1 MICVEENLS
10 NNKRIKSILMWI
22 IVITISTSI
31 IVIGSQESMKKLEI
45 FSGSGDDSVR
55 ATVIEI
61 VSSNK
66 KSSSI
71 GEGFEFKDKVTV
83 FRCKV
88 KSGSHKGKI
97 VTASQSQNSAYGR
110 SDRMKTVK
118 KGNEIV
124 ISRINRSTRS
134 NVNNNNMESSEQL
147 GTDALS
153 SDQSSKKQEEW
164 IFVDYYRLNKVMA
177 LAIVFAVLLV
187 AIGLKKGI
195 NALISLVF
203 TALFVFSVF
212 VPWILNGYNI
222 YIGIIST
229 CAFTIIMSLLLIEG
243 ASKKSLVT
251 ILGCCAG
258 TGMAALITYIM
269 NIFLQLSG
277 LVSENSMYITML
289 NSKRPIDLVGIVFA
303 GIIIGALG
311 AIMDV
316 AMDISSSLN
325 EIVEHVPNISF
336 GELFKSG
343 MRIGRDIMGTMANTL
358 VLAYI
363 GSSLCDIMLLFTY
376 SSSLIDL
383 LNKEMV
389 IIQIL
394 QALAGSISIL
404 LTVPLT
410 VILAGIIYLKRGNS
424 KDNTTRVEMVPTET
438 GVLKNDSIS
447 AFDNGEEYVPKH

>member
-1 MICVEENLS
+1 MS

-45 FSGSGDDSVR
+45 FSGSDDDSVR

-66 KSSSI
+66 KNSSI

-289 NSKRPIDLVGIVFA
+289 NSYRFSRHCVCRDNYRCTGSHN
-303 GIIIGALG
+303 GCCHGYIII
-311 AIMDV
+311 
-316 AMDISSSLN
+316 
-325 EIVEHVPNISF
+325 
-336 GELFKSG
+336 
-343 MRIGRDIMGTMANTL
+343 T
-358 VLAYI
+358 
-363 GSSLCDIMLLFTY
+363 
-376 SSSLIDL
+376 
-383 LNKEMV
+383 
-389 IIQIL
+389 
-394 QALAGSISIL
+394 
-404 LTVPLT
+404 
-410 VILAGIIYLKRGNS
+410 
-424 KDNTTRVEMVPTET
+424 
-438 GVLKNDSIS
+438 
-447 AFDNGEEYVPKH
+447 